1 MKLSSIGLWLALIG
15 AGSFVL
21 NRFNYEFKLLAWVDR
36 WGPSTGMLI
45 RVGCILV
52 GVVLWLAF
60 RGRSKPA
67 N

>member
-1 MKLSSIGLWLALIG
+1 
-15 AGSFVL
+15 
-21 NRFNYEFKLLAWVDR
+21 
-36 WGPSTGMLI
+36 MLI